1 MNMIKNIE
9 ILQINSSNLL
19 RLLAL
24 TIILAFIMPVMTNAQ
39 GGKTNFAGNW
49 VFNAS
54 KSNMGTVPA
63 PGGPG
68 GGGGRDGG
76 GAGVNF
82 TATQD
87 ANLLTVTTILTD
99 QDGKPVTRELKYTLD
114 FKPSVNITA
123 GRGGGAGSPATSY
136 AKWSD
141 DGKTLRIVTKT
152 VGNGATRTTEE
163 WTLINANTL
172 SRTSSSVSGTGQR
185 RTVAVYV
192 RK

>member
-1 MNMIKNIE
+1 MIKNIG
-9 ILQINSSNLL
+9 ILQNNSNNRL

-24 TIILAFIMPVMTNAQ
+24 TIILAFIMPLITNAQ
-39 GGKTNFAGNW
+39 GGKPNFAGNW

-54 KSNMGTVPA
+54 KSNMGTPA
-63 PGGPG
+63 T
-68 GGGGRDGG
+68 GGRDGG
-76 GAGVNF
+76 GTGLNF

-87 ANLLTVTTILTD
+87 ANLLTVTTTTAD
-99 QDGKPVTRELKYTLD
+99 QDGKTVARELKYTLD
-114 FKPSVNITA
+114 FKPSININA

-163 WTLINANTL
+163 WALIDSNTL
-172 SRTSSSVSGTGQR
+172 SRTTSSVSGTGER